1 MLALEELLGAFLEE
15 EDMNLLLDQNL
26 EVIAL
31 ELERNAA
38 VAAGR
43 DQDPALVAR
52 VQTS

>member
-31 ELERNAA
+31 ELERKPESTP
-38 VAAGR
+38 V
-43 DQDPALVAR
+43 LL
-52 VQTS
+52 